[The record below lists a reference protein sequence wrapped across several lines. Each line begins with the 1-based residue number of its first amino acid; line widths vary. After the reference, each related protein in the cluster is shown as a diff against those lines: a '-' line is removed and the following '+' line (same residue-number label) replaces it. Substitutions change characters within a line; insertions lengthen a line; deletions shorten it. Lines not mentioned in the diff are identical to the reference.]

1 MCGILA
7 YIGEEEFSLK
17 KTKKLLSLMKNR
29 GPDNQEHLNFDFK
42 KKKILFFHSRL
53 KIIDL
58 KNRSNQPFIKFNKVM
73 IYNGEI
79 YNFKEIKDKLIKF
92 GYKFETTSDT
102 EVLLTAYHH
111 YGKKFTKLLN
121 GMWAFLIYDKNKNKI
136 IISKDLFGE
145 KPLFYYKSRNG
156 IFFSSEIKYIQC
168 LTKEKIKINY
178 LKIKRNLEFGYKIL
192 NTDDKTFFK
201 NVFSFPKASIGELNL
216 KTLKLNINSFWSPR
230 NKVNNNF
237 SYKNF
242 CEKLKKLMIESLKKR
257 IIADVPIAVS
267 LSGGIDSSIIAGLIK
282 KNLKRKKLKCFSL
295 IDRDTYN
302 EEFFIKK
309 TEKFLKIKSE
319 KVKINYK
326 NFIYNLKSQIKYH
339 DQPISTISYFA
350 QNFLI
355 DKVKKKKFKVILSG
369 TGADEQFTGYY
380 DHFLQ
385 FFKNSKN
392 RTKLNIEGWTRGARK
407 FIKNKNLKNPKFY
420 SKSENKYSNIFLNN
434 RDVFRVFKFT
444 KQKFK
449 KEKKFTNDHLRNRM
463 LNEIFFEITPIT
475 LMHEDLN
482 CMENSIENRS
492 PFLDKNIF
500 EFSNTIPTKF
510 LISGDFQKKILRD
523 TFKNVLDPVVRKNKK
538 KIGFNASLFLYLEKE
553 KKITLRNFFLKD
565 KVMKNL
571 IDMEKLYNNLSNYK
585 QDINFNKFLFSIIST
600 KIFLENYQK

>member
-355 DKVKKKKFKVILSG
+355 DKIKKKKFKVILSG

-385 FFKNSKN
+385 FFKKSKN